1 MTPLRVI
8 MVTQNFTP
16 DPGGIETT
24 MGGLA
29 REIAAAGHTITV
41 LAERIRSGRPEDTPA
56 TIPIRRFGG
65 PRPLRKLARRFALWR
80 LLRESPPDAI
90 IADSWKSVEAIPA
103 TRARLLVLA
112 HGMEFP
118 PDASASKIARIRAAL
133 GRADAIAANSRYTA
147 ALVRPHLRPGQ
158 VLEVVQPVIRPQPE
172 PTPADIA
179 AAAALCG
186 DADPLLFSLARL
198 EPRKGFDQVIR
209 ALPALADAFPNIRHV
224 IAGGGPDRDH
234 LAALA
239 AECGVADRVVFAGRV
254 EEGLKAA
261 LYRRATLFAMPV
273 RREGA
278 SVEGFGL
285 TYLEAAW
292 HGIASLAGRDGG
304 AVDAV
309 AEGETGL
316 VCDGADPDAVRDA
329 LAAMLRDRARLATM
343 GEAAAARVR
352 RDFVWEAVTPRYVS
366 LLRGP

>member
-29 REIAAAGHTITV
+29 REIAKAGHPITV
-41 LAERIRSGRPEDTPA
+41 YAERIRSGRAEDTPPE
-56 TIPIRRFGG
+56 IPLRRFGG
-65 PRPLRKLARRFALWR
+65 PRPLRRLARRLALWR
-80 LLRESPPDAI
+80 ACRADPPDAI
-90 IADSWKSVEAIPA
+90 IADSWKSVETIPA
-103 TRARLLVLA
+103 TTARLLVLA

-118 PDASASKIARIRAAL
+118 PDASPSKIARIRAAL
-133 GRADAIAANSRYTA
+133 ARADAIAANSGYTA

-158 VLEVVQPVIRPQPE
+158 RLEIVQPVIQPQPD
-172 PTPADIA
+172 PTAADIT
-179 AAAALCG
+179 AAAALCR
-186 DADPLLFSLARL
+186 AANPVLLSLARL

-209 ALPALADAFPNIRHV
+209 ALPALAHAFPGIRHV
-224 IAGGGPDRDH
+224 IAGGGPDRDR
-234 LAALA
+234 LAAIA
-239 AECGVADRVVFAGRV
+239 VECGVEDRVVFAGRV

-273 RREGA
+273 RRDGA

-292 HGIASLAGRDGG
+292 HGLAALAGRDGG

-329 LAAMLRDRARLATM
+329 LAAMLRDEPRRAAM
-343 GEAAAARVR
+343 GQAAAARVR

>member
-1 MTPLRVI
+1 MTPLRLI

-16 DPGGIETT
+16 DPGGIETL

-29 REIAAAGHTITV
+29 RALAARGHTLTV
-41 LAERIRSGRPEDTPA
+41 LAERIRSGRAEDTPPA
-56 TIPIRRFGG
+56 IPIRRFGG
-65 PRPLRKLARRFALWR
+65 PRPLRRLARRWALWR
-80 LLRESPPDAI
+80 LLRASPPDAI

-103 TRARLLVLA
+103 TQARLLVLA

-118 PDASASKIARIRAAL
+118 PAPSPAKEARIRAAL
-133 GRADAIAANSRYTA
+133 GRADAIAANSRFTA
-147 ALVRPHLRPGQ
+147 ALVRPYLRPGQ
-158 VLEVVQPVIRPQPE
+158 VLEVVGLPIAPQPA
-172 PTPADIA
+172 PGAADIE

-186 DADPLLFSLARL
+186 DADPLLLSLARL

-209 ALPALADAFPNIRHV
+209 ALPALATEFPSIRHV
-224 IAGGGPDRDH
+224 IAGGGPDRDR

-292 HGIASLAGRDGG
+292 HGVPALAGRDGG

-316 VCDGADPDAVRDA
+316 VCDGADPETVRDA
-329 LAAMLRDRARLATM
+329 LAAMLRDRPRLLAL

-352 RDFVWEAVTPRYVS
+352 RDFTWESAAPRYVA
-366 LLRGP
+366 LLRGG